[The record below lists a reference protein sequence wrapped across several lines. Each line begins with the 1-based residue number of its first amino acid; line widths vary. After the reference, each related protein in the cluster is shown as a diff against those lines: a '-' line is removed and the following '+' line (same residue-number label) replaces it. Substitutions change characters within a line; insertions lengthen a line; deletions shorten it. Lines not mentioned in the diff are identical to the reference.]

1 MGILVNTVSEF
12 EGYKKKI
19 EKSFDIRA
27 HFQVSVDLQYNGA
40 SLQCVCVCVFRN
52 QWSSTHAIRMLIIF
66 LVNGQ

>member
-40 SLQCVCVCVFRN
+40 SLQRVCVCV
-52 QWSSTHAIRMLIIF
+52 
-66 LVNGQ
+66 